1 MEGGRE
7 GGATEATEE
16 GNVMREDPVGER
28 AFMVRAGVEEE
39 VGWGRREGGR
49 EGGREGWVGQKIHF
63 LGIWEIW
70 VSE

>member
-1 MEGGRE
+1 
-7 GGATEATEE
+7 
-16 GNVMREDPVGER
+16 MREDPVGER